1 MATYVAFLRAV
12 NVGGHAR
19 VRMADLV
26 DACAGAGCPG
36 VRTYIASGNV
46 VFDAPANG
54 AKAVC
59 EKIRGAVR
67 RLVGDDA
74 CVVIRSLRELDDLI
88 AKAPFNT
95 LERNATLKLCVTF
108 LADKT
113 RVRPKLPLRSSKEAV
128 DAIAMTDRDVFIVS
142 RRKANGFYGFPN
154 AFIEKELGVPATS
167 RNWSTVTQVAEF
179 ARSRP
184 VRSPR
189 RSERVP

>member
-1 MATYVAFLRAV
+1 MTVALARDVEDFLQAQVRSGVCADASELV
-12 NVGGHAR
+12 N
-19 VRMADLV
+19 D
-26 DACAGAGCPG
+26 
-36 VRTYIASGNV
+36 
-46 VFDAPANG
+46 
-54 AKAVC
+54 
-59 EKIRGAVR
+59 
-67 RLVGDDA
+67 
-74 CVVIRSLRELDDLI
+74 VIRSLRELDDLI

-108 LADKT
+108 LADKP

-154 AFIEKELGVPATS
+154 AFIEKELGVLATS